1 MAATVLLVMGVA
13 GAGKSTLGAALA
25 ERLGWSFLEA
35 DDLHP
40 PANLEKMRAGVPLD
54 DADRAPWLAAVGR
67 FIDGWTVEGRPGVVA
82 CSALKRAYRE
92 TLRAAR
98 PHLRLVYVAT
108 DETLARVRV
117 GRRAGHY
124 YPASLVPSQFAALE
138 PPDADEEAIAVE
150 AAEPTPAQVAAVIAR
165 LSPLVD
171 PPRAGPRDRP
181 VG

>member
-25 ERLGWSFLEA
+25 ERLGWAFLEA

-40 PANLEKMRAGVPLD
+40 PANVEKMRAGVPLD

-67 FIDGWTVEGRPGVVA
+67 FIDGWAVEGRPGVVA
-82 CSALKRAYRE
+82 CSALKRAYRD
-92 TLRAAR
+92 TLRAAH

-108 DETLARVRV
+108 DETLAHIRV
-117 GRRAGHY
+117 GRRADHY

-138 PPDADEEAIAVE
+138 PPAADEDAITVD
-150 AAEPTPAQVAAVIAR
+150 AAQPTEAQVVATLAA
-165 LSPLVD
+165 L
-171 PPRAGPRDRP
+171 
-181 VG
+181 